1 MSPKKP
7 RRVLKV
13 VLTLLTVG
21 IVILGIRAWQVVA
34 PVLGWSIPSFDTEAP
49 LLPPNLE
56 DAPLAVLHFSRTA
69 GFRHEEAI
77 PAAAASLDRRC
88 NGNQRLDEHVA
99 GTVVGRSA
107 ASVLPPRRKLLQL
120 NEQRAAFAAAAA
132 VLAQ

>member
-21 IVILGIRAWQVVA
+21 IVIVGIRAWQFMA
-34 PVLGWSIPSFDTEAP
+34 PVLGWSTPSFDTEAP
-49 LLPPNLE
+49 LLPPGLE

-77 PAAAASLDRRC
+77 PAAAASLEEIARR
-88 NGNQRLDEHVA
+88 NGWAVYSTENGAVFKANVSGDFFFVEIVHLA
-99 GTVVGRSA
+99 GNHFGNGFQSWDT
-107 ASVLPPRRKLLQL
+107 
-120 NEQRAAFAAAAA
+120 F
-132 VLAQ
+132 